1 MLFWLRRLPGSPPSP
16 GEEDPNVVQTWVGGS
31 VPKSTVSRGEEGFRS
46 RQNRKWKGINPEKF
60 RDVVLRCQK
69 SCCDYC
75 DKINQFLDNMMKK
88 YDLTIL
94 WKHSRQS
101 SMILRNGQLMRGYLF
116 IKKEECQGSNFS
128 KHILSLGTIQ
138 GTFGKMMSLIA

>member
-16 GEEDPNVVQTWVGGS
+16 GEEDPQRCSDLGGGS

-116 IKKEECQGSNFS
+116 HQKGRVSRLKLFQTHPVFGNNS
-128 KHILSLGTIQ
+128 